1 MNASYLSLSCSLH
14 TRHTAEERSALL
26 ICDARGQEK
35 RKKKDEEACYI
46 KGNRNGNVSL
56 K

>member
-26 ICDARGQEK
+26 ICEREEEERGGSMSHIEQ
-35 RKKKDEEACYI
+35 
-46 KGNRNGNVSL
+46 
-56 K
+56 

>member
-26 ICDARGQEK
+26 ICDVR
-35 RKKKDEEACYI
+35 
-46 KGNRNGNVSL
+46 GNRMSEEGGML
-56 K
+56 IIGQ